1 MGLDDHRQRADM
13 SGLTSFLSEIA
24 EIATSFQLVDVLWA
38 TLLGIVVGSMPG
50 LTATLGVALMT
61 TLTFSFESERAILIL
76 ICMYIGAI
84 YGGSRSA
91 ILLNI
96 PGTPANAA
104 TSLDGYPLARAGKAG
119 SAMAIATTGSF
130 FGSLIGMVALALIA
144 PMLAE
149 VALSFGA
156 FEFFWLAVFGVLVAG
171 QLTALDDPLK
181 GWIAGFL
188 GLFVAMIGQEG
199 IHGVARFSYGSTD
212 FSGGIGLLPAMVGAF
227 GVAEILTVMR
237 QANYEV
243 VRSSVGGVFSGIR
256 GALRYKV
263 TAIRSGLIG
272 TFMGLVP
279 GVGEDMGAWASYA
292 AARMRSKSPGDFGKG
307 SVDGLL
313 AAETG
318 NNAAVPGA
326 LIPVLTLAVP
336 GSAPAAVLLAAMIV
350 HGIRPGPLIMIE
362 NPGFVYHVVAM
373 VFMATCAMAVIG
385 LLLTRPLLLVLRVRR
400 EILMPI
406 IFVLCTVGAFA
417 IASRMFDVWIMLFFG
432 LAGFIL
438 RELKYPMAPLI
449 LGIVLGDI
457 LDKSL
462 RRGLVLSDGDLTPFL
477 TRPISVVLWLSAALF
492 IVFSMPF
499 MRRRLSKLM
508 PGAKKSPEGDAE

>member
-1 MGLDDHRQRADM
+1 MDGL
-13 SGLTSFLSEIA
+13 LSFLSALGGIVTSIA
-24 EIATSFQLVDVLWA
+24 IVDVIWA
-38 TLLGIVVGSMPG
+38 TLLGIIVGMMPG

-61 TLTFSFESERAILIL
+61 TLTFNMESDRAILIL

-104 TSLDGYPLARAGKAG
+104 TSLDGFPLARAGKAG
-119 SAMAIATTGSF
+119 SAMAIATTGSVI
-130 FGSLIGMVALALIA
+130 GSIIGMIALAVVA

-149 VALSFGA
+149 FALSFGA

-171 QLTALDDPLK
+171 QLTALDDPIK

-199 IHGVARFSYGSTD
+199 IHAIPRFSYGSTD
-212 FSGGIGLLPAMVGAF
+212 IAGGIGLLPAMVGAF
-227 GVAEILTVMR
+227 GFAEILTVMR
-237 QANYEV
+237 HEAYQV
-243 VRSSVGGVFSGIR
+243 VRSKVDSVFGGIR
-256 GALRYKV
+256 DAVKYKV
-263 TAIRSGLIG
+263 TAARSGLIG

-292 AARMRSKSPGDFGKG
+292 AARQSSKRKDEFGKG
-307 SVDGLL
+307 SVEGLL

-336 GSAPAAVLLAAMIV
+336 GSAPAAVLLAAMVI

-362 NPGFVYHVVAM
+362 FPDFVFSVVAM
-373 VFMATCAMAVIG
+373 VFAATIAMGVLG
-385 LLLTRPLLLVLRVRR
+385 LLLTRPLLLVLQVSR
-400 EILMPI
+400 ERLMPI

-417 IASRMFDVWIMLFFG
+417 IASRMFDVWIMIVFG
-432 LAGFIL
+432 VLGFIL

-462 RRGLVLSDGDLTPFL
+462 RRGLVLSDGDLTPFF
-477 TRPISVVLWLSAALF
+477 TRPISLVLWLSALLF
-492 IVFSMPF
+492 IVLTMPSIRRGIMRL
-499 MRRRLSKLM
+499 MRRRRGTGGG
-508 PGAKKSPEGDAE
+508 P

>member
-1 MGLDDHRQRADM
+1 M
-13 SGLTSFLSEIA
+13 SGLISFGAALADIVTSLALI
-24 EIATSFQLVDVLWA
+24 DVLWA
-38 TLLGIVVGSMPG
+38 TLLGIVVGSLPG

-61 TLTFSFESERAILIL
+61 TLTFSLDGDRAILIL
-76 ICMYIGAI
+76 ICMYVGAI

-104 TSLDGYPLARAGKAG
+104 TALDGYPLARSGKAG
-119 SAMAIATTGSF
+119 SAMAVATTGSF
-130 FGSLIGMVALALIA
+130 FGSLIGILALAIVA
-144 PMLAE
+144 PLLAE

-156 FEFFWLAVFGVLVAG
+156 FEFFWLAMFGVLVAG

-199 IHGVARFSYGSTD
+199 IHAVQRFSYGSTNLA
-212 FSGGIGLLPAMVGAF
+212 GGIGLLPAMVGAF
-227 GVAEILTVMR
+227 GLAEILTVMR
-237 QANYEV
+237 QTNYEV
-243 VRSSVGGVFSGIR
+243 VRGELGSVMGGIR
-256 GALRYKV
+256 EALRYRV
-263 TAIRSGLIG
+263 TAVRSGLIG

-292 AARMRSKSPGDFGKG
+292 AARVRSRDPDKFGKG
-307 SVDGLL
+307 SVEGLM

-336 GSAPAAVLLAAMIV
+336 GSAPAAVLLAAMII
-350 HGIRPGPLIMIE
+350 HGVRPGPLIMIE
-362 NPGFVYHVVAM
+362 SPDFVFKVVAM
-373 VFMATCAMAVIG
+373 VLMATVAMALIG
-385 LLLTRPLLLVLRVRR
+385 LFLTRPLLLVLRVRR

-417 IASRMFDVWIMLFFG
+417 IASRVFDVRVMLFFG
-432 LAGFIL
+432 IAGFVL

-462 RRGLVLSDGDLTPFL
+462 RRGLVLSDGDLTPFF
-477 TRPISVVLWLSAALF
+477 TRPISLVLWLSAALF
-492 IVFSMPF
+492 IGLSMPSVRRF
-499 MRRRLSKLM
+499 VSRRMR
-508 PGAKKSPEGDAE
+508 